1 MSILNHLINN
11 LDKKKALKSNVD
23 EKEYIT
29 CLY

>member
-1 MSILNHLINN
+1 MLIINLINN
-11 LDKKKALKSNVD
+11 LDKEKVLKSNVD